1 MPRFALLEHDWPE
14 NHGDFLLEVP
24 GLKSRD
30 GLELCWTWRFPGDRK
45 AWETLFRQGGLF
57 EAERNTDHRAH
68 YLDYQGAVTPAAD
81 GTSRGFVTIVFQGE
95 FQWTDPFE
103 FSPLEGPPVLP
114 DFLQIAFQDHLGKK
128 QIAGQMQLLNSASG
142 WKITILPETNSRAFK
157 ADSVHS

>member
-30 GLELCWTWRFPGDRK
+30 GLGLCWTWRFPGDRK
-45 AWETLFRQGGLF
+45 VWERLFLQGGSI

-81 GTSRGFVTIVFQGE
+81 GTPRGFVMIVFQGE
-95 FQWTDPFE
+95 FQWADPWE
-103 FSPLEGPPVLP
+103 LSPLEGPPVLP
-114 DFLQIAFQDHLGKK
+114 DFLQMVFQVHPGK
-128 QIAGQMQLLNSASG
+128 QMMAGQMQLLESPEG
-142 WKITILPETNSRAFK
+142 WKFTILPETNSK
-157 ADSVHS
+157 ALKTDKVHS